1 MMNIARFL
9 FLGLLAALTFAG
21 CTNKTNQLTNGV
33 WRGTLKNEGSVDI
46 PFNFEIY
53 DSVGVKQMAFL
64 NGKERLNI
72 NEVEETSDSV
82 FMKTPLYESEIR
94 AAKTSN
100 GLQGVWIKHLPNR
113 TISMPFM
120 AEAKQSFRFVK
131 EGNGNTGVV
140 NVTGRWSVQ
149 FYKNNGTDTSF
160 AVGEFEQSGNQVNGS
175 FLTTTG
181 DYRFLSGVVDN
192 KTFMISAFSG
202 SSPVLFTGDLTDGSD
217 IIKGKMYAGPRTVM
231 NWSAHRDEDAMLPD
245 AYKIAGL
252 KPGNDHIEFSFPDL
266 NGHAISL
273 NDDRFKDKVVVVQF
287 LGSWC
292 PNCMDETAFLAPFYD
307 RYKSK
312 GLEIIG
318 LAYERYKE
326 MDKAKA
332 AVLNLKNRFNV
343 NYPILL
349 TGYTN
354 DKGQVEESIPALDN
368 FAAFPTT
375 IIIKKDGTVDKI
387 HTGFSGPATG
397 KHYTEFVQEFEKE
410 INALLAE

>member
-1 MMNIARFL
+1 MKNIAHF
-9 FLGLLAALTFAG
+9 FSFGFLAAFAFTA
-21 CTNKTNQLTNGV
+21 CTNKTTPLENGV
-33 WRGTLKNEGSVDI
+33 WRATLKTDGTVEI

-53 DSVGVKQMAFL
+53 DSLGVKQMAFL

-72 NEVEETSDSV
+72 NEVEETADSV
-82 FMKTPLYESEIR
+82 FFKTPLYESEIR
-94 AAKTSN
+94 AAKTSK
-100 GLQGVWIKHLPNR
+100 GLEGRWIRYLPNK
-113 TISMPFM
+113 TVTMPFVG
-120 AEAKQSFRFVK
+120 EANETFRFVK
-131 EGNGNTGVV
+131 EENTGVT

-149 FYKNNGTDTSF
+149 FYRNNGADTSF
-160 AVGEFEQSGNQVNGS
+160 AVGEFEQSGNEVNGS

-192 KTFMISAFSG
+192 KTFMVSAFAG
-202 SSPVLFTGDLTDGSD
+202 SSPVLFTGDLTDNND
-217 IIKGKMYAGPRTVM
+217 IINGKMYSGPSSVVS
-231 NWSAHRDEDAMLPD
+231 WSARRDEDAMLPD

-252 KPGNDHIEFSFPDL
+252 KAGNDRIDFSFNDL
-266 NGHAISL
+266 EGKPVSL
-273 NDDRFKDKVVVVQF
+273 SDDRFKDKVVIVQF

-307 RYKSK
+307 KYKDK
-312 GLEIIG
+312 GLEIVG

-326 MDKAKA
+326 TDKAKA
-332 AVLNLKNRFNV
+332 AVMNLKNRFKV

-368 FAAFPTT
+368 FSAFPTT
-375 IIIKKDGTVDKI
+375 ILIKKDGTVDKI

-397 KHYTEFVQEFEKE
+397 KHYTEFTQEFEKE
-410 INALLAE
+410 INSLLAQ